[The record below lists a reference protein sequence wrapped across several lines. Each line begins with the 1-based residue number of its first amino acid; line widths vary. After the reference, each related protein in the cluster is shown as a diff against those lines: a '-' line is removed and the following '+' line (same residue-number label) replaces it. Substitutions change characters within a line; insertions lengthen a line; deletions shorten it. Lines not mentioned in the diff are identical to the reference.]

1 MHHAMTRSMMQ
12 DFNALEQ
19 RHNALMNRMF
29 QNMEQPAQKITTT
42 SNSHYSGYREVNN
55 NFVRYS
61 IENKDGSLK
70 GSVVSSNSGT
80 LADIKTRLEKL

>member
-12 DFNALEQ
+12 DFNTLEQ
-19 RHNALMNRMF
+19 RHNVLMNRMF

-42 SNSHYSGYREVNN
+42 SNSQYSGYREVNN

-61 IENKDGSLK
+61 IENNDGSLK